1 MDWGDA
7 LALGKLR
14 LNDTYR
20 VASPR
25 NSVAREAVAIIMAV
39 FFFPPT
45 VCILSRK
52 LRF

>member
-20 VASPR
+20 VASLR
-25 NSVAREAVAIIMAV
+25 ISVAREAVAVIMAV
-39 FFFPPT
+39 CFFFPHR
-45 VCILSRK
+45 LHS
-52 LRF
+52 